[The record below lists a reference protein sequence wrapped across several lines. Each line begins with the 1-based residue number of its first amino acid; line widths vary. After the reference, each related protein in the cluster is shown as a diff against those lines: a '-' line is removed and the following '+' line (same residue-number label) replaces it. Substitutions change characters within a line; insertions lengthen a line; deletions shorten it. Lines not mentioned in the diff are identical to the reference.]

1 MNNRIG
7 PDESVVVNPNTARLQ
22 TLCENFR
29 KRKSVRII
37 ISIGFIIVIIAM
49 PIVYVNETKR
59 EKTSTME
66 ITKTTTTTTE
76 LIATKTTTT
85 TTITTNTTTTTA
97 TTTTTTTIS
106 EQLIPSV
113 IINNNT
119 QWKQYASTIAGGN
132 GLGNKL
138 NQLDLPRGIYVDN
151 DDDSIYIADTDNHRV
166 VRWEFGAK
174 NGTVVAGGNG
184 RGYAI
189 DQLYHPVDVILDK
202 EKKYIII
209 CDQYNSRVIQW
220 SRQNSQIPQVLIDG
234 IACWGLAMDN
244 NGDLYI
250 SDSGRHQVIRWQQG
264 DKQGTIVAGGHGQGN
279 RLNQLNHPVY
289 IFVDGDHHIYVA
301 DGANNRV
308 VKWMKNATEGTL
320 STPGKVSQENP
331 SSIFQLIGVI
341 VDHKGNIYVSNA
353 GSRQIKR
360 WLPGAI
366 EGAPVLGENQF
377 GSGPTQLI
385 FPHDLSFDRKGNL
398 YVVDAGNHRIQKFV
412 IDLD

>member
-7 PDESVVVNPNTARLQ
+7 PDESAVVNPNTARLQ

-37 ISIGFIIVIIAM
+37 VSIGFIIVIIAM
-49 PIVYVNETKR
+49 PFVYVNETKR
-59 EKTSTME
+59 EKTSTTE

-85 TTITTNTTTTTA
+85 TTITTTTTTTTA
-97 TTTTTTTIS
+97 TTTTTIS

-113 IINNNT
+113 SINNNT
-119 QWKQYASTIAGGN
+119 QWKQYAVTVAGGN
-132 GLGNKL
+132 GWGNKL
-138 NQLDLPRGIYVDN
+138 NQLNAPLGIHVDN
-151 DDDSIYIADTDNHRV
+151 DNYSIYIADTNNHRI
-166 VRWEFGAK
+166 VRWESGADK
-174 NGTVVAGGNG
+174 GEIVAGGTRPG
-184 RGYAI
+184 RELY
-189 DQLYHPVDVILDK
+189 QLYHPVDVILDK

-209 CDQYNSRVIQW
+209 CDKDNQRVIQW
-220 SRQNSQIPQVLIDG
+220 SRQNSQNPQVLIDG

-250 SDSGRHQVIRWQQG
+250 SDSGRHQVIRWRDG
-264 DKQGTIVAGGHGQGN
+264 DKKGTIVAGGHGQGN
-279 RLNQLNHPVY
+279 RLNQLNHPAY

-320 STPGKVSQENP
+320 STPGKVSQVNP

-360 WLPGAI
+360 WSPGAI
-366 EGAPVLGENQF
+366 ESAPVLGENQF
-377 GSGPTQLI
+377 GSGPTQLAY
-385 FPHDLSFDRKGNL
+385 PHDLSFDRQGNL